1 MRQAGR
7 VVVGQEASAATR
19 RAAHGESEVAT
30 EYDLARSGWR
40 GDNANVVMMMYTE
53 EAHGR
58 T

>member
-7 VVVGQEASAATR
+7 VVVGQEASAVTQL
-19 RAAHGESEVAT
+19 AAHGESEVAT

-40 GDNANVVMMMYTE
+40 GDNANVMMYTE
-53 EAHGR
+53 VAHGR